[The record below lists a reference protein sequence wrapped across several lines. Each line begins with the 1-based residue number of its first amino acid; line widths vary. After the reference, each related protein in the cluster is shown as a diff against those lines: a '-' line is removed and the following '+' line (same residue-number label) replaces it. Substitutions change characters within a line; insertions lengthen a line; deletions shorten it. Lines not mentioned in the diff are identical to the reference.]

1 MMNTL
6 RSVLAVLLA
15 LTPLSAAAEARFQAS
30 PALSG
35 AAAEAAAYAADETAA
50 AAPAAA
56 PRTLFGRLASLF
68 TAQRSQVGDL
78 FDASRSRTGGLS
90 ATSLQHQQT
99 PARLPNGSRLDN
111 EPTAPSAEEVPGVR
125 FQTYAIEGERR
136 TGVTFETRRVL
147 EADAA
152 SEASVEGALRALI
165 DAEGQRYG
173 VRSADLQTVHVRR
186 FTGYGGQADTFFA
199 LFRQTR
205 DGLAVHGSDL
215 SFVIKVMDGK
225 PVLVSQD
232 ATLFPELDVNTQ
244 QVLTDEQIMERIQ
257 QRTGASTEELA
268 RLNFVEQKIVY
279 SRGRWHAVK
288 LYVADGLP
296 FMIAVNVA
304 DGTVFAWDNRTGLQ
318 EAKPAAP
325 SATGAVLK
333 GRAVD
338 AGPILKDSK
347 ISEVP
352 LPYLSVKLPNGKTVV
367 TDKNGRFSAEG
378 LGLDLSQEIV
388 LTAELAGPWA
398 KIEDQQG
405 KAPTVSIKLVPG
417 QEVTVMVNPDT
428 QLSDERVLADINAF
442 HKVNMSLGFLRER
455 KLTTEA
461 MDRYQIP
468 VRTNIND
475 ECNAY
480 YTPGRPTLNFFRS
493 SKNCVNSAYDTV
505 AEHENGHYWDD
516 KTGGIK
522 NGGLSEGWG
531 DILSMYRLNNPVI
544 GEHFLKQARGGVDY
558 IRHGENTYQYNQ
570 YDEVH
575 DQGQAWGGF
584 AWKLRQLL
592 IAKLGYAEGAAVAEA
607 LVLPTMFAKSR
618 TIPDAMA
625 QVLINAMKGDG
636 TMIHEKEIRAAAK
649 AHGITLPSAPGALR
663 TFVRWTLRTLGVE

>member
-1 MMNTL
+1 
-6 RSVLAVLLA
+6 
-15 LTPLSAAAEARFQAS
+15 
-30 PALSG
+30 
-35 AAAEAAAYAADETAA
+35 
-50 AAPAAA
+50 
-56 PRTLFGRLASLF
+56 
-68 TAQRSQVGDL
+68 
-78 FDASRSRTGGLS
+78 
-90 ATSLQHQQT
+90 
-99 PARLPNGSRLDN
+99 
-111 EPTAPSAEEVPGVR
+111 
-125 FQTYAIEGERR
+125 
-136 TGVTFETRRVL
+136 
-147 EADAA
+147 
-152 SEASVEGALRALI
+152 
-165 DAEGQRYG
+165 
-173 VRSADLQTVHVRR
+173 
-186 FTGYGGQADTFFA
+186 
-199 LFRQTR
+199 
-205 DGLAVHGSDL
+205 
-215 SFVIKVMDGK
+215 
-225 PVLVSQD
+225 
-232 ATLFPELDVNTQ
+232 
-244 QVLTDEQIMERIQ
+244 
-257 QRTGASTEELA
+257 
-268 RLNFVEQKIVY
+268 
-279 SRGRWHAVK
+279 
-288 LYVADGLP
+288 VADGLP